1 MLWVGDFDKMTEQ
14 IMLIVLLVGSILLD
28 FLLGD
33 PHGLWHPVIGMG
45 WLIQKLEKILRYMMG
60 CGKWR
65 ERIGGLLLWILV
77 CSMTAGISLGIWIL
91 GKWIHPILGNVILVI
106 YGYQVLAAKSLKTES
121 MKVYDACRYSDL
133 SQARRALSMI
143 VGRDTAQLEEAEI
156 VKATVETI
164 AENTSDG
171 VIAPLFYSC
180 IFGPIGGMI
189 YKAINTMDSMIG
201 YRNETYRYFGSV
213 AAKMDDL
220 ANYIPA
226 RLSAGCL
233 LLASIP
239 SKSCTKNGWKIFL
252 RDRYHHASPNSAQ
265 TESVMAGL
273 LGIRLGGDAF
283 YFGELH
289 KKETMGDPLREPQ
302 TEDIKRANRLMYGTT
317 IVAAG
322 IFLAVRLGVV
332 YLLFR

>member
-1 MLWVGDFDKMTEQ
+1 MREQ
-14 IMLIVLLVGSILLD
+14 LIIILISSILLD

-45 WLIQKLEKILRYMMG
+45 WLIQKLEILLRKIIG
-60 CGKWR
+60 FGKWR

-77 CSMTAGISLGIWIL
+77 CIITVGSSIGIWL
-91 GKWIHPILGNVILVI
+91 VGRWIHPVFGNLILVI
-106 YGYQVLAAKSLKTES
+106 FGYQVLAAKSLKTES
-121 MKVYDACRYSDL
+121 MKVYGALRQSL
-133 SQARRALSMI
+133 SLARSALSMI
-143 VGRDTAQLEEAEI
+143 VGRDTAHLEEEEI

-180 IFGPIGGMI
+180 IFGPIGGML

-201 YRNETYRYFGSV
+201 YRNEKYRYFGTV

-220 ANYIPA
+220 VNFIPA
-226 RLSAGCL
+226 RIAAICMLI
-233 LLASIP
+233 ASIP
-239 SKSCTKNGWKIFL
+239 TTYPTKQGWKIFV

-273 LGIRLGGDAF
+273 LEIRLGGDAY

-289 KKETMGDPLREPQ
+289 KKETMGDDLRKPQ
-302 TEDIKRANRLMYGTT
+302 MEDIKKANRLMYGTT
-317 IVAAG
+317 IVAAV
-322 IFLAVRLGVV
+322 IFLSIRLGVV
-332 YLLFR
+332 YLLTR